1 MNILLAGATGTI
13 GQAVADTLLS
23 QGHDVLCT
31 VRPGSSLRQTGLKT
45 IECELTQPGS
55 LKAALRSRPVDA
67 VVSCMATRSGSAA
80 DAWAVEYEAQL
91 NLLNEAA
98 HAGAGHFVLVSAI
111 CVQKP
116 VLAFQHAKRA
126 FEEKLMQVRLDWSI
140 VRPTAFFKSLSG
152 QVARVQNGKP
162 FLVFGDGL
170 QTSCKPISDRDLAR
184 FITSCLSNPKKRN
197 KLLPVGGPGPA
208 ITPMDQANHLFALLG
223 QTPRIRHV
231 PLALMNG
238 LVGTFS
244 LLGHV
249 NQRMQ
254 DKAEFA
260 RTGRYYATESMLLW
274 DIKKGCYDA
283 DATPEFGSDT
293 LWDYYA
299 KLIAGEARTD
309 LGAHSVF

>member
-23 QGHDVLCT
+23 QGHDVICA
-31 VRPGSSLRQTGLKT
+31 VRPGSSLRQSGLRTVECQLTKT
-45 IECELTQPGS
+45 GS
-55 LKAALRSRPVDA
+55 LTDALKSRPVNA
-67 VVSCMATRSGSAA
+67 VVSCMATRSGAA
-80 DAWAVEYEAQL
+80 DDAWAVEHDAQS
-91 NLLNEAA
+91 NLMTEAA
-98 HAGAGHFVLVSAI
+98 QAGAGHFVLVSAI

-126 FEEKLMQVRLDWSI
+126 FEDKLMQSGLDWSI

-152 QVARVQNGKP
+152 QVARVQGGKP

-170 QTSCKPISDRDLAR
+170 QTACKPISDRDLAR
-184 FITSCLSNPKKRN
+184 FVVSCLSDPEKRN
-197 KLLPVGGPGPA
+197 TLLPIGGPGPA
-208 ITPMDQANHLFALLG
+208 ITPLDQAAQLFALLG
-223 QTPRIRHV
+223 QPPRIRHV

-244 LLGHV
+244 LLGHASK
-249 NQRMQ
+249 RMR

-274 DIKKGCYDA
+274 DAEQGGYDA
-283 DATPEFGSDT
+283 DATPEFGTDT
-293 LWDYYA
+293 LWDHYA
-299 KLIAGEARTD
+299 KLIAGEAKTD
-309 LGAHSVF
+309 LGAHAVF